1 MNGEL
6 RRSQIQEYLSQHDI
20 LTVDEAVQLFHAS
33 PATIRRDFTELS
45 ANGGVL
51 RLRGGISRQRNN
63 LDELVPFTLRK
74 KWYSKEKRY
83 LAWRV
88 YEYLKEVRTLFI
100 DGGSTTTHLGIF
112 LRNSQQ
118 TVITNSL
125 SLCNVI
131 SEIFPS
137 GGGPEIRST
146 GGCFHPESGL
156 FLGSHAE
163 SAVSEYHAD
172 ATILSARGITASGI
186 FNHNEQIAGIN
197 RKMMEHSD
205 RVILIADH
213 SKIGVTA
220 MNRVCAWDKIEALFT
235 LETKEN
241 KAILD
246 DIRSAGV
253 KVFSDS
259 PFEL

>member
-20 LTVDEAVQLFHAS
+20 LTVEEAVQLFQAS

-45 ANGGVL
+45 ANGGVS
-51 RLRGGISRQRNN
+51 RVRGGICRQHND

-74 KWYSKEKRY
+74 KWYSTEKRY

-88 YEYLKEVRTLFI
+88 YEYLKDVKTLFI

-125 SLCNVI
+125 PLCNVI

-163 SAVSEYHAD
+163 SAVAEYHAD
-172 ATILSARGITASGI
+172 ATILSARGVTASGI

-220 MNRVCAWDKIEALFT
+220 MNRVCALDKIEALFT
-235 LETKEN
+235 LETNEN
-241 KAILD
+241 KALLN